1 MEIQGKSNCVIH
13 HSKAANYWAQ
23 EKDHVMLYVS
33 ALFHQQIDHLQQTK
47 GGQTE
52 TQTLQHKHTDMT
64 TPSGYSHHCSE
75 GWSYII

>member
-1 MEIQGKSNCVIH
+1 MYLKVTFIVEIQGNSNCVIY
-13 HSKAANYWAQ
+13 HSKTADYRAQ

-52 TQTLQHKHTDMT
+52 TQTLQHKHTDM
-64 TPSGYSHHCSE
+64 
-75 GWSYII
+75 